1 VPGARLNKGE
11 YLSRWS
17 ELHEGINPE
26 AVPFVR
32 WWLGVAYAIGRP
44 LAAARVAPIALT
56 MVGML
61 LAVAVVP
68 VAGLGD
74 RWPLLATV
82 LVVVS
87 GLVDNLDGTVAVL
100 SDRVTCFGALGDAV
114 CDRVADTAYAVAFW
128 AMGAPV
134 WLCLLWAGVS
144 FLAEYARARGQV
156 LLRAPVDV
164 VTVGERPT
172 RVVIAALFL
181 AAAGVLSGRAGD
193 VATVGAAAGAGT
205 AVVGLFQLVV
215 VLRQRLR

>member
-1 VPGARLNKGE
+1 
-11 YLSRWS
+11 
-17 ELHEGINPE
+17 
-26 AVPFVR
+26 VPFVR
-32 WWLGVAYAIGRP
+32 WWLGIAYTLGRP
-44 LAAARVAPIALT
+44 LAAARVAPTVLT
-56 MVGML
+56 VVGVL
-61 LAVAVVP
+61 LAGAVVP
-68 VAGLGD
+68 VAGLGS

-100 SDRVTCFGALGDAV
+100 SDRVTRFGALVDAV

-128 AMGAPV
+128 ALGAPV

-172 RVVIAALFL
+172 RVVITALFL
-181 AAAGVLSGRAGD
+181 AAAGVLAGRAGD
-193 VATVGAAAGAGT
+193 VVTVGAAAGAGT
-205 AVVGLFQLVV
+205 AVVGAAQLVV
-215 VLRQRLR
+215 VLRRRLR